1 MSDRTLADCRI
12 LVVEDEFLLADDLQD
27 ELERAGA
34 IVLGPIPDLGR
45 TLALLAGEAQ
55 LDGAVLDINLGGE
68 TSYPAADEL
77 LRRKVPFLFATG
89 YDRLAIPERYQ
100 HIVQCQKPI
109 RLAAIRDAIGRVVD
123 K

>member
-1 MSDRTLADCRI
+1 MSSRTLADCRI

-34 IVLGPIPDLGR
+34 IVVGPMPDLVG
-45 TLALLAGEAQ
+45 TLTLLAGNVQ

-77 LRRKVPFLFATG
+77 LRRQVPFLFTTG

-100 HIVQCQKPI
+100 HIVRCQKPI
-109 RLAAIRDAIGRVVD
+109 RLAVIRDAIGRIIHT
-123 K
+123 